1 MLLYVE
7 RLKRRKTSKHWEIST
22 IKMLNNTSFNAS
34 AQGDQPNLCTY
45 VILFK
50 HIAKY
55 IQCTG
60 EQLSIANTHW
70 YVLHAPVHWVV
81 EILKRRIA
89 NTDPVHYWRWSA
101 TLGNCCQAVFPIVD
115 IFLHRNSSLHLAYI
129 HTKHTSTHWHTQ
141 VQNSNKCTHWE
152 TAVKPYSR
160 YPTSV
165 AGTVYPANKTVAH
178 WQTAGLPRWFLPN
191 PNIFLNV
198 IL

>member
-1 MLLYVE
+1 
-7 RLKRRKTSKHWEIST
+7 
-22 IKMLNNTSFNAS
+22 MLNNTSFNAS

-115 IFLHRNSSLHLAYI
+115 IFLHSNSSLYLVYSYKTHQHTLA
-129 HTKHTSTHWHTQ
+129 H
-141 VQNSNKCTHWE
+141 
-152 TAVKPYSR
+152 
-160 YPTSV
+160 
-165 AGTVYPANKTVAH
+165 AGTKQQQMHTLGNCRQAIFPISDICSWHRLPSKQNCRSLANCWLASLVPPKSQH
-178 WQTAGLPRWFLPN
+178 LPERHL
-191 PNIFLNV
+191 V
-198 IL
+198 V